1 MASRMIFFGHTPVP
15 SGERYGGL
23 LGAPALRNFKVIFDY
38 SRSRMILEPLSPFT
52 GASPIVDAGA
62 LQDNS

>member
-1 MASRMIFFGHTPVP
+1 MIFFDHILVS

-38 SRSRMILEPLSPFT
+38 SRGQIILEPLSPFI
-52 GASPIVDAGA
+52 GASPIVEAGA